1 MKYCIVYMPTS
12 QFEKHVITGFPTK
25 KSAYDFMCR
34 FVIYNTC
41 KLDDF
46 ILSHKLVDNPRY
58 EEATAACTAEYEV
71 VKYEQDWPGIHMNY
85 NDWFEIFI
93 RHTKFKGINNE

>member
-1 MKYCIVYMPTS
+1 
-12 QFEKHVITGFPTK
+12 
-25 KSAYDFMCR
+25 
-34 FVIYNTC
+34 
-41 KLDDF
+41 
-46 ILSHKLVDNPRY
+46 LVDNPRY